1 MFRTSSRF
9 ALSFFAAALLA
20 ASLSSCGGDLLGVDQ
35 NWDLQTVEGA
45 APPFTVPHAMHDVV
59 LTSAVADLR
68 SDNSYVTTFTGTI
81 DGVAGQ
87 IGQDQGH
94 WAIGGSIFTF
104 HSTTLGADYV
114 AALVQSHFNASVPGQ
129 LIMSSDANFDMT
141 FAH

>member
-20 ASLSSCGGDLLGVDQ
+20 SSLSSCGGDLLGVDQ
-35 NWDLQTVEGA
+35 NWDLQTVQGA
-45 APPFTVPHAMHDVV
+45 ALPFSVPHATHEVV

-68 SDNSYVTTFTGTI
+68 SNNSYITTFTGTI
-81 DGVAGQ
+81 DGVPGQ

-94 WAIGGSIFTF
+94 WAIGGSVFTF
-104 HSTTLGADYV
+104 RSTTLGADYV
-114 AALVQSHFNASVPGQ
+114 AALVQTHFNASVPGQ